1 MQSINKLDDIK
12 AFAIRKQPVVF
23 ISKLVIYKSI
33 SPLEIIREIKFSL
46 GVNIISTLHYDS
58 RNENVD
64 IIGHADSLGIY

>member
-58 RNENVD
+58 RNENVV
-64 IIGHADSLGIY
+64 